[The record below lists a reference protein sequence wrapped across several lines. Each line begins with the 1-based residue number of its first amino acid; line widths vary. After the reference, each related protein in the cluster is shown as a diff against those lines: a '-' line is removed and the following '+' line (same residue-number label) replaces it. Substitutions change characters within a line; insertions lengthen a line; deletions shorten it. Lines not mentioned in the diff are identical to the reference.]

1 MRKLLVLGFVGL
13 LAQLIDGSLGMAYGV
28 TSSTLLLAAGVAPA
42 AASAAVHFSEIGTS
56 LVSGFS
62 HHKLGNVDWRTVS
75 ILAVPGFVGA
85 FAGATFLASL
95 PADTA
100 KPWVAG
106 LLLALG
112 IYVVFRFLVL
122 GGRRPTFKTRPSA
135 KFLMPMGLVG
145 GTLDSI
151 GGGGWGPVGTTTL
164 LSSGRL
170 EPRKVVGSIDTS
182 EFVVAVGGS
191 LGFILA
197 LGSPG
202 IEWSYAIALLAGG
215 VIAAPI
221 AAWLVKKLAARV
233 LGVAAGGLI
242 VLTNSK
248 TISEA
253 LGASGS
259 AVGAI
264 AAVVG
269 ALWISGIVWA
279 VKQERKAAALDEST
293 SRSLPPS
300 DHNGRVTTP
309 DFDTLVAE
317 HRSELFAHCYRMLG
331 SPQDAEDA
339 LQEALLGAW
348 KGYAGFEGRARCGRG
363 STRSPPTPASST
375 SRSG

>member
-95 PADTA
+95 DGDAA

-106 LLLALG
+106 ILLGLG
-112 IYVVFRFLVL
+112 LYVIWRFLVL
-122 GGRRPTFKTRPSA
+122 GGRRPTFKARPSA
-135 KFLMPMGLVG
+135 AMLAPMGIVG
-145 GTLDSI
+145 GALDAI

-170 EPRKVVGSIDTS
+170 EPRKVIGSIDTS
-182 EFVVAVGGS
+182 EFLVAVGGS
-191 LGFILA
+191 LGFIFA
-197 LGSPG
+197 LGSQG
-202 IEWSYAIALLAGG
+202 IEWSYAAALLAGG
-215 VIAAPI
+215 VIAAPV

-248 TISEA
+248 TIVESF
-253 LGASGS
+253 GATD
-259 AVGAI
+259 
-264 AAVVG
+264 AVVATVAAIIA

-279 VKQERKAAALDEST
+279 VRQERRSRALADEG
-293 SRSLPPS
+293 
-300 DHNGRVTTP
+300 DEAV
-309 DFDTLVAE
+309 LVSA
-317 HRSELFAHCYRMLG
+317 
-331 SPQDAEDA
+331 
-339 LQEALLGAW
+339 
-348 KGYAGFEGRARCGRG
+348 
-363 STRSPPTPASST
+363 
-375 SRSG
+375 

>member
-1 MRKLLVLGFVGL
+1 MRKLIVLGFVGL

-75 ILAVPGFVGA
+75 ILAVPGFLGA

-95 PADTA
+95 DGDAA

-112 IYVVFRFLVL
+112 VYVIWRFLRL
-122 GGRRPTFKTRPSA
+122 GGARPTFKTRPSA
-135 KFLMPMGLVG
+135 FFLAPMGVVG
-145 GTLDSI
+145 GALDAV
-151 GGGGWGPVGTTTL
+151 GGGGWGPVGTTSL

-191 LGFILA
+191 LGFIIA
-197 LGSPG
+197 LGSQG
-202 IEWSYAIALLAGG
+202 IEWGYAAALLVGG

-221 AAWLVKKLAARV
+221 AAWLVKHLAARV

-248 TISEA
+248 TIIET
-253 LGASGS
+253 LGATGATVGLVMVVL
-259 AVGAI
+259 AV
-264 AAVVG
+264 
-269 ALWISGIVWA
+269 LWVTGIVWA
-279 VKQERKAAALDEST
+279 VQQERR
-293 SRSLPPS
+293 SREV
-300 DHNGRVTTP
+300 R
-309 DFDTLVAE
+309 
-317 HRSELFAHCYRMLG
+317 EL
-331 SPQDAEDA
+331 E
-339 LQEALLGAW
+339 EA
-348 KGYAGFEGRARCGRG
+348 YA
-363 STRSPPTPASST
+363 TV
-375 SRSG
+375 

>member
-62 HHKLGNVDWRTVS
+62 HHKLGNVDWKTVS

-85 FAGATFLASL
+85 FAGATFLSSL

-106 LLLALG
+106 LLLGLG
-112 IYVVFRFLVL
+112 FYVIYRFLVL
-122 GGRRPTFKTRPSA
+122 GGRRPKFKSRPSG
-135 KFLMPMGLVG
+135 KFLVPMGLVG

-197 LGSPG
+197 LGSSG
-202 IEWSYAIALLAGG
+202 IEWSYAAALLAGG
-215 VIAAPI
+215 VVAAPI
-221 AAWLVKKLAARV
+221 AAWLVKHLAARV

-242 VLTNSK
+242 VLTNTK
-248 TISEA
+248 TIAEA
-253 LGASGS
+253 LGATGS
-259 AVGAI
+259 TVGAI
-264 AAVVG
+264 AAVV
-269 ALWISGIVWA
+269 AVLWISGIVWA
-279 VKQERKAAALDEST
+279 VRQERRARE
-293 SRSLPPS
+293 
-300 DHNGRVTTP
+300 V
-309 DFDTLVAE
+309 
-317 HRSELFAHCYRMLG
+317 
-331 SPQDAEDA
+331 
-339 LQEALLGAW
+339 EALEEQLA
-348 KGYAGFEGRARCGRG
+348 
-363 STRSPPTPASST
+363 TV
-375 SRSG
+375 

>member
-1 MRKLLVLGFVGL
+1 MRKLLVLGVVGF

-28 TSSTLLLAAGVAPA
+28 TSSTLLLAAGLAPA

-95 PADTA
+95 DGDAA

-106 LLLALG
+106 ILLSLG
-112 IYVVFRFLVL
+112 LYVIWRFLVL

-135 KFLMPMGLVG
+135 GMLAPMGLVG
-145 GTLDSI
+145 GALDAI

-170 EPRKVVGSIDTS
+170 EPRKVIGSIDTS

-191 LGFILA
+191 LGFLFALSSSEIPWGYALA
-197 LGSPG
+197 L
-202 IEWSYAIALLAGG
+202 LCGG
-215 VIAAPI
+215 VVAAPI

-242 VLTNSK
+242 VVTNSK
-248 TISEA
+248 TIAET
-253 LGASGS
+253 LGATGWT
-259 AVGAI
+259 VGG
-264 AAVVG
+264 VVG
-269 ALWISGIVWA
+269 ALAVLWITGIVWA
-279 VKQERKAAALDEST
+279 VRQERR
-293 SRSLPPS
+293 SRE
-300 DHNGRVTTP
+300 
-309 DFDTLVAE
+309 VAGLE
-317 HRSELFAHCYRMLG
+317 ASY
-331 SPQDAEDA
+331 AEV
-339 LQEALLGAW
+339 
-348 KGYAGFEGRARCGRG
+348 
-363 STRSPPTPASST
+363 
-375 SRSG
+375 

>member
-1 MRKLLVLGFVGL
+1 MRKLIVLGFVGL

-85 FAGATFLASL
+85 FAGATFLANL
-95 PADTA
+95 DGATA

-106 LLLALG
+106 ILLGLG
-112 IYVVFRFLVL
+112 TYVIWRFLVL

-135 KFLMPMGLVG
+135 AFLAPMGVVG
-145 GTLDSI
+145 GALDAI

-170 EPRKVVGSIDTS
+170 EPRKVIGSIDTS

-197 LGSPG
+197 LGSQG
-202 IEWSYAIALLAGG
+202 IEWAYAGALLAGG
-215 VIAAPI
+215 VVAAPI
-221 AAWLVKKLAARV
+221 AAWLVRKLAARV

-248 TISEA
+248 TIAEA
-253 LGASGS
+253 LGASGGQVL
-259 AVGAI
+259 ALAL
-264 AAVVG
+264 ALG

-279 VKQERKAAALDEST
+279 VRQERRTRAAEVAPAPESE
-293 SRSLPPS
+293 P
-300 DHNGRVTTP
+300 
-309 DFDTLVAE
+309 VAV
-317 HRSELFAHCYRMLG
+317 
-331 SPQDAEDA
+331 
-339 LQEALLGAW
+339 
-348 KGYAGFEGRARCGRG
+348 
-363 STRSPPTPASST
+363 
-375 SRSG
+375 